1 MTRLLFDSSSPKGNI
16 TADFVEYTT
25 DGGAST
31 LKVKVKKEVIMAGG
45 AIGSPTVLLYSGV
58 GPTDVLSAAGVN
70 LVSELPGVGE
80 HLQDH
85 LSVYT
90 QWKSTQATAGTIYN
104 ENGTESTDAAF
115 LSLVNDAVGYANAS
129 ILFGSSAASTQSSAM
144 SSLAQYA
151 PSDKTVAAG
160 YSSIAKNIIN
170 TLWNSPIGQIE
181 LLMGTNLADTVSLGA
196 SIQHPFSQGRIYI
209 NSSNPVDYP
218 VIDPTYLT
226 NPVDAQILVEGL
238 KLVRKIGQ
246 SAPFSSVL
254 TETWPGDDV
263 QSDDEWDTWMR
274 GNVFTNY
281 HPSSTCA
288 MLPLDQGGVVDGNL
302 RVYGLANVRVADASV
317 PPFVFSAH
325 LMASTYGLA
334 EVASE
339 LIRADWKAKKASDSS
354 ALSIHSSSHNKGSGI
369 AHGHA
374 HGSTNSGS
382 KPNAAS
388 SGDPPLLCGMTMFV
402 VFAIYAIL
410 GM

>member
-1 MTRLLFDSSSPKGNI
+1 M
-16 TADFVEYTT
+16 
-25 DGGAST
+25 
-31 LKVKVKKEVIMAGG
+31 
-45 AIGSPTVLLYSGV
+45 
-58 GPTDVLSAAGVN
+58 
-70 LVSELPGVGE
+70 
-80 HLQDH
+80 
-85 LSVYT
+85 SVYT
-90 QWKSTQATAGTIYN
+90 QWKSTQDTAGTIYN
-104 ENGTESTDAAF
+104 EKGAESTDAAF
-115 LSLVNDAVGYANAS
+115 LSLVNDAVAYANAS
-129 ILFGSSAASTQSSAM
+129 ILFGDGAASTQSSVL
-144 SSLAQYA
+144 SSLSQYA
-151 PSDKTVAAG
+151 PSEKTVAAG
-160 YSSIAKNIIN
+160 YSAISKNILN
-170 TLWNSPIGQIE
+170 TLWDSPIGQIE
-181 LLMGTNLADTVSLGA
+181 LLMGTNLEDTVSLGA

-226 NPVDAQILVEGL
+226 NPADAQILVAGL

-263 QSDDEWDTWMR
+263 QSDDEWDKWMR

-334 EVASE
+334 ELASE
-339 LIRADWKAKKASDSS
+339 IIRADYKNTKAGDSTT
-354 ALSIHSSSHNKGSGI
+354 ALSIHSSSHNKGSGV

-374 HGSTNSGS
+374 SGGDVGDKS
-382 KPNAAS
+382 SGGQHNAAA
-388 SGDPPLLCGMTMFV
+388 SGGPSLLFAMTA
-402 VFAIYAIL
+402 FAAVAIFAIL
-410 GM
+410 GN